1 MTMKITINIV
11 PEHDEPE
18 IVVSCRHLT
27 PEIERIIASLRML
40 ENQLTVR
47 SDGAIH
53 ILDPFDAL
61 YMESVDRRT
70 FVYTK
75 DQVYE
80 TDLKL
85 YELEEKLKDWY
96 FFRVSKSCVVN
107 LKKIRT
113 LKTDLERRIRIT
125 MENGEQI
132 IASRMYADELR
143 KRLGVK

>member
-85 YELEEKLKDWY
+85 YELEEKLTDWY
-96 FFRVSKSCVVN
+96 FFRISKSCVVN

>member
-1 MTMKITINIV
+1 MKITINIV
-11 PEHDEPE
+11 PENDDPE
-18 IVVSCRHLT
+18 ILISCKQLT

-47 SDGAIH
+47 LNGEIH

-61 YMESVDRRT
+61 YLESVDRRT

-75 DQVYE
+75 NQVYE

-85 YELEEKLKDWY
+85 YELEEKLANQY
-96 FFRVSKSCVVN
+96 FFRVSKSCIVN
-107 LKKIRT
+107 LKKIKT
-113 LKTDLERRIRIT
+113 LKADLERRIRIT
-125 MENGEQI
+125 MDNDEQI